1 MFACIHALLYKR
13 SQQETFI
20 AQAGFPQMNIG
31 LNSFKGITFEN
42 KQEILDS
49 NDGE

>member
-20 AQAGFPQMNIG
+20 AQAGFPQMN
-31 LNSFKGITFEN
+31 SFKGITFEN